1 MYVGHP
7 DQAKPEPEPKLKLNA
22 ESELNSESELK
33 SDLISE
39 PKPFV
44 LLTHDALPIM
54 YSTGS

>member
-7 DQAKPEPEPKLKLNA
+7 DQAKLEPEPKP
-22 ESELNSESELK
+22 ELNSESELK

-54 YSTGS
+54 HSTGS